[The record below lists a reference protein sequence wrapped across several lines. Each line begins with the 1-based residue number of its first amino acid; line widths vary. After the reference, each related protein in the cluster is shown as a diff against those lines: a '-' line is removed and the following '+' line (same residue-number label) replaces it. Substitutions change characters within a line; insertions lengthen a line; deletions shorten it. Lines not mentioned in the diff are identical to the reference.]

1 MWKSR
6 SDACR
11 KTILLDNMAIIEF
24 IDFIDFIE
32 FIEFIDYI
40 ATNDN
45 PVFWYLTA
53 YLISHVFSTFIT
65 NNWHFEAD
73 EKIACIFD
81 GLMIS

>member
-6 SDACR
+6 SDACH
-11 KTILLDNMAIIEF
+11 KTILLDNMDIIE
-24 IDFIDFIE
+24 FIDFIE

-40 ATNDN
+40 ATYDN

-53 YLISHVFSTFIT
+53 YLIFHVFSTFIT

-73 EKIACIFD
+73 EKIVY
-81 GLMIS
+81 LMA